1 MDKGLNL
8 DYCNYI
14 QEFDIHYIDYSGVI
28 DLNEGLSRIEYL
40 EKYFNANKKTEKPL
54 KVLMDARYYI
64 KFSPETHDKLA
75 KIAREIFHEK
85 FVIILA
91 VLNSEHSIILS
102 DKEGW
107 FTSEKKA
114 LNWLKNQ

>member
-1 MDKGLNL
+1 MDSRGNL

-28 DLNEGLSRIEYL
+28 DLNEGLSRIENL
-40 EKYFNANKKTEKPL
+40 EKYFNTNKRTEKPL

-64 KFSPETHDKLA
+64 KLSTETHDKIA
-75 KIAREIFHEK
+75 KMSRDIFNKK
-85 FVIILA
+85 FEIILA
-91 VLNSEHSIILS
+91 VLNLGHSTVLS

-107 FTSEKKA
+107 FTSEKA
-114 LNWLKNQ
+114 AMNWLKNQ